1 MKKKVILIL
10 VIVATISVIYFLN
23 RSNKNDSY
31 KNIINLFDNVKDE
44 NYLGYF
50 FRYPNLNIKDLDNK
64 VKLSMIINELYLSN
78 KKDEYLE
85 EEVKKTYKYL
95 FNDNKYKVE
104 KTFYKNKDVIYE
116 NKKYLIKN
124 NHLDNKYEIYQKEI
138 KKEYF
143 FNKLSVYVRQAYI
156 KKSHDRYD
164 IYKFYDNEYIA
175 SIDSIKDIE
184 KYEKELNVY
193 KFEFIMKNNK
203 YYFERIGEVK

>member
-95 FNDNKYKVE
+95 Y
-104 KTFYKNKDVIYE
+104 
-116 NKKYLIKN
+116 
-124 NHLDNKYEIYQKEI
+124 
-138 KKEYF
+138 
-143 FNKLSVYVRQAYI
+143 
-156 KKSHDRYD
+156 
-164 IYKFYDNEYIA
+164 
-175 SIDSIKDIE
+175 
-184 KYEKELNVY
+184 
-193 KFEFIMKNNK
+193 
-203 YYFERIGEVK
+203 

>member
-50 FRYPNLNIKDLDNK
+50 FRYPNLNIKDLNNK

-78 KKDEYLE
+78 KQDKYLE
-85 EEVKKTYKYL
+85 EEVKKKYKYL

-116 NKKYLIKN
+116 NKKYLIRN

>member
-10 VIVATISVIYFLN
+10 VIVATISVIYFFN

-85 EEVKKTYKYL
+85 EDVKKTYKYL

-104 KTFYKNKDVIYE
+104 KTFYKNKYVIYE